1 MRSFLRK
8 FESWASSPRSIP
20 WVFLVVAFLVYGLF
34 VWRHGFYWDDL
45 PMTWIRYELG
55 PEAMRLYFSTS
66 RPVWAVLYQITTKFI
81 PQVPLY
87 WQVFAILLRWLGVV
101 ILWMFMRQLWP
112 GRSQLAFLTG
122 LFFLLYPGFNLQWVS
137 FLTSHFYIVIC
148 IFFLSF
154 LLMLWSFRNRERYW
168 ALTFAAVILSL
179 LNLWMLEYFYFLE
192 LLRPFIILYALL
204 QSQPGQRLWEIV
216 KRTLLRWLPY
226 LVAFLLNVFYRAFV
240 FTNVAYE
247 NVLVSELR
255 ADPLGASLK
264 LIGQIFSDLWLV
276 TGQAWSTVFQL
287 PSPAV
292 DGPRTTLLYVFT
304 ALSVGMVIAIYLFR
318 FLRDEH
324 EKHKSPAGWAIFI
337 GFVAI
342 LLGGGPYWLAT
353 LELSLAFPAS
363 RFTMSFMLGISLC
376 MAGILDL
383 LPLRIRAVLVT
394 LLITFT
400 AGRHV
405 MVSDAF
411 RRDWQ
416 AQKDMFWQMTWRA
429 PGLKPNTL
437 VLMNEELSFYA
448 DNSIG
453 APLNWIYAPD
463 SKEIRFMLFYPTNR
477 LDASLPAL
485 EKDIPIHYDY
495 IGGQFNGNTSDA
507 LAFYYDPPACLRL
520 LDPYLDA
527 NNRFILDESLM
538 REAAALSNPDRI
550 VNIPSSVMPN
560 VYGPEPAHG
569 WCYYFEKAELA
580 RQFGEWETVT
590 RLGDE
595 AFALTDYPNNPLE
608 RFVFIEGYAHTG
620 NWDRALKLSKESY
633 RISKEYVGPLLCRL
647 WERIETETGDSVGR
661 SESISEAK
669 NLFACNP

>member
-1 MRSFLRK
+1 MRSLLRK
-8 FESWASSPRSIP
+8 FDTWASSPHIIP
-20 WVFLVVAFLVYGLF
+20 WVFLLVAALVYGLF
-34 VWRHGFYWDDL
+34 VWRHGFYWDDM

-66 RPVWAVLYQITTKFI
+66 RPVWAVLYQITTKLI

-87 WQVFAILLRWLGVV
+87 WQIFSILLRWAGVV
-101 ILWMFMRQLWP
+101 VLWAILRQLWP
-112 GRSQLAFLTG
+112 GRNQLAFLAC
-122 LFFLLYPGFNLQWVS
+122 LFFLLYPGFNLQWVA

-148 IFFLSF
+148 IFLLSF
-154 LLMLWSFRNRERYW
+154 LLMLWSFKRPERYW
-168 ALTFAAVILSL
+168 VLTVAAVILAL

-192 LLRPFIILYALL
+192 LIRPFLIFYALVS
-204 QSQPGQRLWEIV
+204 SQPGQRFV
-216 KRTLLRWLPY
+216 QTLKQTLVRWSPY

-240 FTNVAYE
+240 FTNVAYD
-247 NVLVSELR
+247 NMLVSELR
-255 ADPLGASLK
+255 ADPLNAMLK

-276 TGQAWSTVFQL
+276 TGKTWASVFHF

-292 DGPRTTLLYVFT
+292 DGPRTTLLYAFT
-304 ALSVGMVIAIYLFR
+304 FVVVGFLVLLFLGR
-318 FLRDEH
+318 YIRDETNRDNR
-324 EKHKSPAGWAIFI
+324 PTLWVIFI
-337 GFVAI
+337 GLMAM

-353 LELSLAFPAS
+353 LKLTLAFPAS
-363 RFTMSFMLGISLC
+363 RFTMSFMLGISLF
-376 MAGILDL
+376 MAGLFEL
-383 LPLRIRAVLVT
+383 LPVRIRAIVATVL
-394 LLITFT
+394 IAFT

-405 MVSDAF
+405 MISDAF

-416 AQKDMFWQMTWRA
+416 AQKDLFWQMSWRA
-429 PGLKPNTL
+429 PGIKPNTL

-463 SKEIRFMLFYPTNR
+463 SKEIQYMLFYPTNR
-477 LDASLPAL
+477 LDSSLPAL
-485 EKDIPIHYDY
+485 QKDIPIHYDY
-495 IGGQFNGNTSDA
+495 IGGQFTGNTSDA
-507 LAFYYDPPACLRL
+507 LAFYYAPPACLRL
-520 LDPYLDA
+520 LDPDLDE

-538 REAAALSNPDRI
+538 REASALSNPDRI
-550 VNIPSSVMPN
+550 LDTPSAVMPEI
-560 VYGPEPAHG
+560 YSPEPSHG

-580 RQFGEWETVT
+580 RQFGDWKTVT

-595 AFALTDYPNNPLE
+595 AFALNDYPNNPLE
-608 RFVFIEGYAHTG
+608 RFVFIEGYAHAG

-647 WERIETETGDSVGR
+647 WERIEAETREGLER
-661 SESISEAK
+661 SEALSEAQ